1 MPVTVTVPAT
11 TANLGSGFD
20 CLGAALTIY
29 NRFTFTDRSV
39 DHSAEHSQ
47 ASLDNR
53 NALEIIVRGAE
64 ADRVDT
70 GEDNM
75 IYQAFCRLYAAID
88 RPVPPVTIEID
99 LGVALSRGLG
109 SSATA
114 IVGGIVGANELA
126 GRPLDTTALG
136 NLATAIEGHP
146 DNVIPALMGGFR
158 LAVPDGEHWIVSE
171 LAWNGA
177 IVPVVAIPD
186 FELST
191 ADSRRVLPDTYSRSD
206 AAFNAAHVSLL
217 IQGLATANGDWVRVG
232 IDDRLHQPYRVALI
246 AGYRAVEAAA
256 IAAGAYGVA
265 ISGAGP
271 TILALCSPTT
281 AEAVVEAM
289 ATTWR
294 THGITPDV
302 RQVELDYTGVQV
314 A

>member
-29 NRFTFTDRSV
+29 NRFTFTDRGN
-39 DHSAEHSQ
+39 DADKLQ
-47 ASLDNR
+47 IL
-53 NALEIIVRGAE
+53 VRGAE

-70 GEDNM
+70 GADNM
-75 IYQAFCRLYAAID
+75 IYQAFCRLYAEIN
-88 RPVPPVTIEID
+88 RPVPAVTIEID

-126 GRPLDTTALG
+126 GRPLDTPALG

-158 LAVPDGEHWIVSE
+158 LAVADGDRWMVCALPWHE
-171 LAWNGA
+171 A

-191 ADSRRVLPDTYSRSD
+191 ADSRRVLPETYSRSD

-217 IQGLATANGDWVRVG
+217 VQGLAAGNGDWIRVG
-232 IDDRLHQPYRVALI
+232 IDDRLHQSYRVALI

-271 TILALCSPTT
+271 TMLALCAPETV
-281 AEAVVEAM
+281 EAVTLAM
-289 ATTWR
+289 DRTWR
-294 THGITPDV
+294 AEGITPDV
-302 RQVELDYTGVQV
+302 RSVQLDYRGVQV
-314 A
+314 DGV

>member
-29 NRFTFTDRSV
+29 NRFTFTDRGN
-39 DHSAEHSQ
+39 DADKLQ
-47 ASLDNR
+47 IL
-53 NALEIIVRGAE
+53 VRGAE

-70 GEDNM
+70 GADNM
-75 IYQAFCRLYAAID
+75 IYQAFCRLYAEIN
-88 RPVPPVTIEID
+88 RPVPAVTIEID

-158 LAVPDGEHWIVSE
+158 LAVADGDRWMVCALPWHE
-171 LAWNGA
+171 A

-191 ADSRRVLPDTYSRSD
+191 ADSRRVLPETYSRSD

-217 IQGLATANGDWVRVG
+217 VQGLAAGNGDWIRVG
-232 IDDRLHQPYRVALI
+232 IDDRLHQSYRVALI

-271 TILALCSPTT
+271 TMLALCAPETV
-281 AEAVVEAM
+281 EAVTLAM
-289 ATTWR
+289 DCTWR
-294 THGITPDV
+294 AEGITPDV
-302 RQVELDYTGVQV
+302 RSVQLDYRGVQV
-314 A
+314 DGV

>member
-29 NRFTFTDRSV
+29 NRFTFTDRST
-39 DHSAEHSQ
+39 DRSTES
-47 ASLDNR
+47 NGE
-53 NALEIIVRGAE
+53 NTNKLEIIVRGPE

-70 GEDNM
+70 SEDNM
-75 IYQAFCRLYAAID
+75 IYQAFCRLYATID
-88 RPVPPVTIEID
+88 RPVPAVTIEID

-136 NLATAIEGHP
+136 NLATDIEGHP

-158 LAVPDGEHWIVSE
+158 LAVPDGENWIVAK
-171 LAWNGA
+171 LAWDET

-217 IQGLATANGDWVRVG
+217 TQGLATGNGDWVRVG
-232 IDDRLHQPYRVALI
+232 IDDRLHQSYRVALI

-271 TILALCSPTT
+271 TILALCSSET
-281 AEAVVEAM
+281 AAAVVAAM
-289 ATTWR
+289 AETWKA
-294 THGITPDV
+294 HGITPDV
-302 RQVELDYTGVQV
+302 RRVELDHRGVQV

>member
-29 NRFTFTDRSV
+29 NRFTFNDRG
-39 DHSAEHSQ
+39 DDANP
-47 ASLDNR
+47 LN
-53 NALEIIVRGAE
+53 IIVRGAE

-70 GEDNM
+70 GADNM
-75 IYQAFCRLYAAID
+75 IYQAFCRLYAEIN
-88 RPVPPVTIEID
+88 RPVPAVTIEID

-158 LAVPDGEHWIVSE
+158 LAVPDGDRWIVCDLPWDE
-171 LAWNGA
+171 A

-217 IQGLATANGDWVRVG
+217 VQGLAAGNGDWIRVG
-232 IDDRLHQPYRVALI
+232 IDDRLHQSYRVALI

-271 TILALCSPTT
+271 TMLALCSSETV
-281 AEAVVEAM
+281 EAVVAAM
-289 ATTWR
+289 DQTWQAQ
-294 THGITPDV
+294 GITPDV
-302 RQVELDYTGVQV
+302 RRVELDYRGVQV
-314 A
+314 EAVG

>member
-29 NRFTFTDRSV
+29 NRFTFTDRGN
-39 DHSAEHSQ
+39 DADKLQ
-47 ASLDNR
+47 IL
-53 NALEIIVRGAE
+53 VRGAE

-70 GEDNM
+70 GADNM
-75 IYQAFCRLYAAID
+75 IYQAFCRLYAEIN
-88 RPVPPVTIEID
+88 RPVPAVTIEID

-126 GRPLDTTALG
+126 GRPLDSTALG

-158 LAVPDGEHWIVSE
+158 LAVADGDRWMVCALPWHE
-171 LAWNGA
+171 A

-191 ADSRRVLPDTYSRSD
+191 ADSRRVLPETYSRSD

-217 IQGLATANGDWVRVG
+217 VQGLAAGNGDWIRVG
-232 IDDRLHQPYRVALI
+232 IDDRLHQSYRVALI

-271 TILALCSPTT
+271 TMLALCAPETV
-281 AEAVVEAM
+281 EAVTLAM
-289 ATTWR
+289 DRTWR
-294 THGITPDV
+294 AEGITPDV
-302 RQVELDYTGVQV
+302 RSVQLDYRGVQV
-314 A
+314 DGV

>member
-29 NRFTFTDRSV
+29 NRFTFTDRGN
-39 DHSAEHSQ
+39 DADKLQ
-47 ASLDNR
+47 IL
-53 NALEIIVRGAE
+53 VRGAE

-70 GEDNM
+70 GADNM
-75 IYQAFCRLYAAID
+75 IYQAFCRLYAEIN
-88 RPVPPVTIEID
+88 RPVPAVTIEID

-114 IVGGIVGANELA
+114 IVGGIVGANDLA

-158 LAVPDGEHWIVSE
+158 LAVADGDRWMVCALPWHE
-171 LAWNGA
+171 A

-191 ADSRRVLPDTYSRSD
+191 ADSRRVLPETYSRSD
-206 AAFNAAHVSLL
+206 AAFNATHVSLL
-217 IQGLATANGDWVRVG
+217 VQGLAAGNGDWIRVG
-232 IDDRLHQPYRVALI
+232 IDDRLHQSYRVALI

-271 TILALCSPTT
+271 TMLALCAPETV
-281 AEAVVEAM
+281 EAVTLAM
-289 ATTWR
+289 DRTWR
-294 THGITPDV
+294 AEGITPDV
-302 RQVELDYTGVQV
+302 RSVQLDYRGVQV
-314 A
+314 DGV

>member
-29 NRFTFTDRSV
+29 NRFTFTDRGN
-39 DHSAEHSQ
+39 DADKLQ
-47 ASLDNR
+47 IL
-53 NALEIIVRGAE
+53 VRGAE

-70 GEDNM
+70 GADNM
-75 IYQAFCRLYAAID
+75 IYQAFCRLYAEIN
-88 RPVPPVTIEID
+88 RPVPAVTIEID

-158 LAVPDGEHWIVSE
+158 LAVADGDRWMVCALPWHE
-171 LAWNGA
+171 A

-191 ADSRRVLPDTYSRSD
+191 ADSRRVLPETYSRSD

-217 IQGLATANGDWVRVG
+217 VQGLAAGNGDWIRVG
-232 IDDRLHQPYRVALI
+232 IDDRLHQSYRVALI

-271 TILALCSPTT
+271 TMLALCAPETV
-281 AEAVVEAM
+281 EAVTLAM
-289 ATTWR
+289 DRTWR
-294 THGITPDV
+294 AEGITPDV
-302 RQVELDYTGVQV
+302 RSVQLDYRGVQV
-314 A
+314 DGV

>member
-29 NRFTFTDRSV
+29 NRFTFTDRGN
-39 DHSAEHSQ
+39 DADKLQ
-47 ASLDNR
+47 IL
-53 NALEIIVRGAE
+53 VRGAE

-70 GEDNM
+70 GADNM
-75 IYQAFCRLYAAID
+75 IYQAFCRLYAEIN
-88 RPVPPVTIEID
+88 RPVPAVTIEID

-114 IVGGIVGANELA
+114 IVGGIVGANDLA

-158 LAVPDGEHWIVSE
+158 LAVADGDRWMVCALPWHE
-171 LAWNGA
+171 A

-191 ADSRRVLPDTYSRSD
+191 ADSRRVLPETYSRSD

-217 IQGLATANGDWVRVG
+217 VQGLAAGNGDWIRVG
-232 IDDRLHQPYRVALI
+232 IDDRLHQSYRVALI

-271 TILALCSPTT
+271 TMLALCAPETV
-281 AEAVVEAM
+281 EAVTLAM
-289 ATTWR
+289 DRTWR
-294 THGITPDV
+294 AEGITPDV
-302 RQVELDYTGVQV
+302 RSVQLDYRGVQV
-314 A
+314 DGV

>member
-20 CLGAALTIY
+20 CLGAALSIY
-29 NRFTFTDRSV
+29 NRFTFTDRG
-39 DHSAEHSQ
+39 DEADKLQ
-47 ASLDNR
+47 
-53 NALEIIVRGAE
+53 IIVRGAE

-70 GEDNM
+70 GADNM
-75 IYQAFCRLYAAID
+75 IYQAFCRLYAEID
-88 RPVPPVTIEID
+88 RPVPAVTIEID

-126 GRPLDTTALG
+126 GRPLDTAALG

-158 LAVPDGEHWIVSE
+158 LAVADGDQWIVCA
-171 LAWNGA
+171 LPWNEA

-191 ADSRRVLPDTYSRSD
+191 AESRRVLPETYSRSD

-217 IQGLATANGDWVRVG
+217 VQGLAAGNGDWVRVG
-232 IDDRLHQPYRVALI
+232 IDDRLHQSYRVALI

-271 TILALCSPTT
+271 TMLALCAPETV
-281 AEAVVEAM
+281 EAVMTAM
-289 ATTWR
+289 DRTWR
-294 THGITPDV
+294 TEGITPDV
-302 RQVELDYTGVQV
+302 RSVQLDYRGVQV
-314 A
+314 ESTVV

>member
-20 CLGAALTIY
+20 CLGAALSIY
-29 NRFTFTDRSV
+29 NRFTFTDRG
-39 DHSAEHSQ
+39 DEADKLQ
-47 ASLDNR
+47 
-53 NALEIIVRGAE
+53 IIVRGAE

-70 GEDNM
+70 GADNM
-75 IYQAFCRLYAAID
+75 IYQAFCRLYAEID
-88 RPVPPVTIEID
+88 RPVPAVTIEID

-126 GRPLDTTALG
+126 GRPLNTTALG

-158 LAVPDGEHWIVSE
+158 LAVADGDQWIVCA
-171 LAWNGA
+171 LPWNEA

-191 ADSRRVLPDTYSRSD
+191 AESRRVLPETYSRSD

-217 IQGLATANGDWVRVG
+217 VQGLAAGNGDWVRVG
-232 IDDRLHQPYRVALI
+232 IDDRLHQSYRVALI

-271 TILALCSPTT
+271 TMLALCAPETV
-281 AEAVVEAM
+281 EAVMTAM
-289 ATTWR
+289 DRTWR
-294 THGITPDV
+294 TEGITPDV
-302 RQVELDYTGVQV
+302 RSVQLDYRGVQV
-314 A
+314 ESTVV

>member
-29 NRFTFTDRSV
+29 NRFTFTDRG
-39 DHSAEHSQ
+39 DDA
-47 ASLDNR
+47 NP
-53 NALEIIVRGAE
+53 LEIIVRGAE
-64 ADRVDT
+64 ADRVDISK
-70 GEDNM
+70 DNM
-75 IYQAFCRLYAAID
+75 IYQAFCRLYAEID
-88 RPVPPVTIEID
+88 RPVPAVTIEID

-158 LAVPDGEHWIVSE
+158 LAVPDGDRWIVCD
-171 LAWNGA
+171 LPWNAA

-191 ADSRRVLPDTYSRSD
+191 ADSRRVLPETYSRSD

-217 IQGLATANGDWVRVG
+217 VQGLAAGNGDWVRVG
-232 IDDRLHQPYRVALI
+232 IDDRLHQSYRVALI

-271 TILALCSPTT
+271 TMLALCSPETV
-281 AEAVVEAM
+281 AAVVAAM
-289 ATTWR
+289 DQTWR
-294 THGITPDV
+294 TAGITPDV
-302 RQVELDYTGVQV
+302 RSVQLDYRGVQV
-314 A
+314 ESV

>member
-29 NRFTFTDRSV
+29 NRFTFTDRGN
-39 DHSAEHSQ
+39 DADKLQ
-47 ASLDNR
+47 IL
-53 NALEIIVRGAE
+53 VRGAE

-70 GEDNM
+70 GADNM
-75 IYQAFCRLYAAID
+75 IYQAFCRLYAEIN
-88 RPVPPVTIEID
+88 RPVPAVTIEID

-158 LAVPDGEHWIVSE
+158 LAVADGDRWMVCALPWHE
-171 LAWNGA
+171 A

-191 ADSRRVLPDTYSRSD
+191 ADSRRVLPETYSRSD

-217 IQGLATANGDWVRVG
+217 VQGLAAGNGDWIRVG
-232 IDDRLHQPYRVALI
+232 IDDRLHQSYRVALI

-256 IAAGAYGVA
+256 ISAGAYGVA

-271 TILALCSPTT
+271 TMLALCAPETV
-281 AEAVVEAM
+281 EAVTLAM
-289 ATTWR
+289 DRTWR
-294 THGITPDV
+294 AEGITPDV
-302 RQVELDYTGVQV
+302 RSVQLDYRGVQV
-314 A
+314 DGV

>member
-1 MPVTVTVPAT
+1 MSVTVTVPAT

-29 NRFTFTDRSV
+29 NRFTFTDRG
-39 DHSAEHSQ
+39 DETNP
-47 ASLDNR
+47 LK
-53 NALEIIVRGAE
+53 IIVRGAE
-64 ADRVDT
+64 ADRVDL

-75 IYQAFCRLYAAID
+75 IYRAFCRLYAEIN
-88 RPVPPVTIEID
+88 RPVPAVTIEID

-158 LAVPDGEHWIVSE
+158 LAVPDGDRWIVCD
-171 LAWNGA
+171 LPWDKT

-191 ADSRRVLPDTYSRSD
+191 ADSRRVLPETYSGSD

-217 IQGLATANGDWVRVG
+217 IQGLAAGNGDWIRVG
-232 IDDRLHQPYRVALI
+232 IDDRLHQSYRVALI

-256 IAAGAYGVA
+256 IGAGAYGVA

-271 TILALCSPTT
+271 TMLALCSPETV
-281 AEAVVEAM
+281 EAVAAAM
-289 ATTWR
+289 DQTWQAQ
-294 THGITPDV
+294 GITPDV
-302 RQVELDYTGVQV
+302 RRVELDYRGVQV
-314 A
+314 ESV